1 MRFKAACI
9 VSQIQDDIALL
20 GFADDEFD
28 TTQYVTLQREL
39 SRLPQEE
46 IELGFDKLHIEVNS
60 QGHGDYDEVAGA
72 LLLKN
77 QLVLRL
83 SPETAE
89 EIGVDDVI
97 AIDFEVSVERVQ
109 EISDM
114 LVLLMGSEVVAIDDD
129 IRPAT

>member
-9 VSQIQDDIALL
+9 VSQIEDGIALL

-60 QGHGDYDEVAGA
+60 QGHGDYGDVAGA

-89 EIGVDDVI
+89 KIGVDDVI
-97 AIDFEVSVERVQ
+97 TIDFEVSMDRVK
-109 EISDM
+109 EIRGM
-114 LVLLMGSEVVAIDDD
+114 LVMLVGSEVVEIDDD